1 MLNFR
6 ASKLEVKEKK
16 SRKLIFWQ
24 RFEKVDLY
32 GWQDKEYIQSRRQ
45 VIIIAAH
52 CNLEVKLKSIKQ
64 CFDRFCYCFWSK
76 AVLMLD
82 RYCRKITVDPLEL
95 LKDEQERTK
104 ILKTLKAMEGFV
116 LFSSIV
122 MGITHMLCSIY
133 EGKI

>member
-1 MLNFR
+1 
-6 ASKLEVKEKK
+6 
-16 SRKLIFWQ
+16 
-24 RFEKVDLY
+24 
-32 GWQDKEYIQSRRQ
+32 
-45 VIIIAAH
+45 
-52 CNLEVKLKSIKQ
+52 
-64 CFDRFCYCFWSK
+64 
-76 AVLMLD
+76 MLD